1 MSSIKD
7 RVQSAVCDIYKQ
19 HGEVKP
25 QELVDTARPT
35 SSPIHD
41 AFEWDDSI
49 AGEKYRLIQADTW
62 IRNVTI
68 IIEDKEDVFIDVSV
82 EDAQCQEPMAV
93 NTKNVEEFNIAI
105 EDVEISLAALDQAI
119 VKLRKVAP
127 DNTIDF
133 RKIKRLFKEFH
144 ECLRV

>member
-7 RVQSAVCDIYKQ
+7 RVQSAVCNIYKQ
-19 HGEVKP
+19 YGEVKP

-82 EDAQCQEPMAV
+82 EDEQCQEPMAV
-93 NTKNVEEFNIAI
+93 NTKSVEFDIAI
-105 EDVEISLAALDQAI
+105 EDVEISLAALEQAI
-119 VKLRKVAP
+119 KKLRKVDK

-133 RKIKRLFKEFH
+133 RKIKRLLKEFN

>member
-19 HGEVKP
+19 HGEVKS

-82 EDAQCQEPMAV
+82 EDEQCQEPMAV
-93 NTKNVEEFNIAI
+93 NTKSVEFDIAI
-105 EDVEISLAALDQAI
+105 EDVEISLAALEQAI
-119 VKLRKVAP
+119 KKLRKVDK

-133 RKIKRLFKEFH
+133 RKIKRLLKEFN